1 MAGVAAQVMAGRDIP
16 TATSDYITDQMSTTN
31 FPVNSAANIRSSLLR
46 YQGDLIEQA
55 RKDLRA
61 RYPEPVSLNK
71 VTYA

>member
-1 MAGVAAQVMAGRDIP
+1 
-16 TATSDYITDQMSTTN
+16 MSTTN